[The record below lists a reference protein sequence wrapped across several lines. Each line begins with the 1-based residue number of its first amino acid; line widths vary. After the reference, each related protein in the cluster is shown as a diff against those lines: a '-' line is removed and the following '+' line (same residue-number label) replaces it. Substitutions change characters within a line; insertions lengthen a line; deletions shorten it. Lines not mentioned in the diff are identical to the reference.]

1 MKIENEFCL
10 CMIYTECVFFV
21 CFFSEG
27 FFVMIE
33 LESWRKFLI
42 AEKRR
47 MEDKHNRVKNGVLPK
62 TTDTIPDT
70 NLMPAEI
77 EFKASFAALTDNAEK
92 HETACMRMMIIV
104 YARKLRFDYL
114 KEALALSKQDG
125 KFLVYTPIVTV
136 RWEENF
142 DPNMPEMSVLPD
154 RIDWYENTIRTISGK
169 RKVLKRRVKKITG
182 DQFTY
187 GRSCFPLA
195 DPRDYALIK
204 QYENKFKELRKMIA
218 TLAEIKAKFKVLN
231 NCLK

>member
-1 MKIENEFCL
+1 MRFFL
-10 CMIYTECVFFV
+10 CIFI
-21 CFFSEG
+21 SEG

-47 MEDKHNRVKNGVLPK
+47 MADKHNRVKNGELAK

-70 NLMPAEI
+70 NLMPTES
-77 EFKASFAALTDNAEK
+77 EFKASFAVLTDNAEK
-92 HETACMRMMIIV
+92 YETAYMRMMIIV

-136 RWEENF
+136 RWEENC
-142 DPNMPEMSVLPD
+142 DPDKPEMSVLPD
-154 RIDWYENTIRTISGK
+154 RIDWYENAIRTISGK
-169 RKVLKRRVKKITG
+169 RKVLKRRIKKITG
-182 DQFTY
+182 DQFCY

-218 TLAEIKAKFKVLN
+218 TLTEIKAKFKVLN